1 MKAYPVE
8 KIRNICLLGH
18 GGDGK
23 TSLVESLLYMTK
35 NIDRL
40 GKVSEGNTVSDFDA
54 EEIKRKFSVSTSVV
68 PVEFYDHKF
77 NFLDTPGYFD
87 FVGEVHQAMRV
98 ADAAIIVCTAKTGVQ
113 VGTEIAW
120 KKVNEKKMPRMFYI
134 GKIDEEN
141 ARYYTVYEQL
151 REKFGVSVCPMV
163 IPAIIDEKI
172 VGIIDLIPM
181 KAYELKDGAA
191 VEMPIPPECMEKA
204 LMVRSQIAESV
215 AETCEEYM
223 EKYFAGEEF
232 TIDEYMDGVKRG
244 VMEGTL
250 APVFTGS
257 AYTGIGSLALLRGL
271 VGYSPCP
278 IDAPKDMAVTD
289 DGELVEI
296 TVGDHDGALAVIF
309 KTVSDQYGKFSFFKV
324 LSGNIKSDMSL
335 FNPRTNENEKIGHIY
350 QVIGKKR
357 VDATEITTGDI
368 GAVAKLAEART
379 GDTLCTPDKKV
390 HLHGINFPTPTYSLA
405 VNPKAKGGEEKI
417 ASGLARLAEEDVTFK
432 TVNNSETRQFVVT
445 GYGDMHID
453 ILCSKLKSRF
463 NVDVD
468 LVEPRV
474 PYREKIRKSVK
485 VQGRH
490 KKQSGGH
497 GQFGDVWIEF
507 QPGDVEELVFEEKIV
522 GGAVPKNF
530 FPAVEKGLRDS
541 IKKGVLAGFPVVY
554 LKATLVDGSYHDVDS
569 SEMAFKVA
577 ANLAYKAG
585 LPQADPVIL
594 EPIGS
599 LKVYVPDD
607 YMGDV
612 IGDLNKRR
620 GRILG
625 MNPQGDGQS
634 IVEAEVPMAEM
645 NTYTIDLRSMTQGR
659 GSFEFA
665 FERYEDAPMNVQQ
678 KIIEERKAYLEE
690 DE

>member
-1 MKAYPVE
+1 MKAYPVS
-8 KIRNICLLGH
+8 KIRNVCLLGH

-23 TSLVESLLYMTK
+23 TSLLESLMFMTK

-40 GKVSEGNTVSDFDA
+40 GKVSEGNTVSDFDP
-54 EEIKRKFSVSTSVV
+54 EEIKRKLSVSATIA

-77 NFLDTPGYFD
+77 NFIDTPGYFD

-113 VGTEIAW
+113 VGTELAW

-141 ARYYTVYEQL
+141 ARYYTTYEQL

-163 IPAIIDEKI
+163 IPAIVDEKI
-172 VGIIDLIPM
+172 IGIIDLIPM
-181 KAYELKDGAA
+181 KAYELKDGEA
-191 VEMPIPPECMEKA
+191 VEMPIPPQCMEKA
-204 LMVRSQIAESV
+204 LMVRAQIAESV

-232 TIDEYMDGVKRG
+232 TMEEYMDGVKRG
-244 VMEGTL
+244 VMAGTL

-271 VGYSPCP
+271 IGYSPCP
-278 IDAPKDMAVTD
+278 IDAPKDLAVTAD
-289 DGELVEI
+289 NEFVEI
-296 TVGDHDGALAVIF
+296 DIADNDGPLAIVF

-324 LSGNIKSDMSL
+324 LSGKITSDMTL
-335 FNPRTNENEKIGHIY
+335 LNPRTGETEKIGHLY
-350 QVIGKKR
+350 TVVGKKR
-357 VDATEITTGDI
+357 IDASEISTGDI
-368 GAVAKLAEART
+368 GAVAKLSFTRT
-379 GDTLCTPDKKV
+379 GDTLCATNKPIQ
-390 HLHGINFPTPTYSLA
+390 LNGINFPTPTYSIA
-405 VNPKAKGGEEKI
+405 VAPKAKGGEEKI
-417 ASGLARLAEEDVTFK
+417 AAGFTRLAEEDVTFK
-432 TVNNSETRQFVVT
+432 TVNNSETRQYVVT
-445 GYGDMHID
+445 GYGDIHID
-453 ILCSKLKSRF
+453 VLCSRLKSRF
-463 NVDVD
+463 NAEVD
-468 LVEPRV
+468 LQEPRV

-507 QPGDVEELVFEEKIV
+507 QPGDIEDLVFEEKVV

-585 LPQADPVIL
+585 LPQANPVIL
-594 EPIGS
+594 EPIGN
-599 LKVYVPDD
+599 LKVFIPDD

-620 GRILG
+620 GRVLG
-625 MNPQGDGQS
+625 MNPQGDGIS

-659 GSFEFA
+659 GSFQFD
-665 FERYEDAPMNVQQ
+665 FERYEETPMNIQQ
-678 KIIEERKAYLEE
+678 KIIEDRKAYMEE
-690 DE
+690 E

>member
-1 MKAYPVE
+1 MNAYPVQ
-8 KIRNICLLGH
+8 KIRNVCLLGH

-40 GKVSEGNTVSDFDA
+40 GKVSDGNTVSDFDA
-54 EEIKRKFSVSTSVV
+54 EEIKRKFSISASVA

-77 NFLDTPGYFD
+77 NFIDTPGYFD

-98 ADAAIIVCTAKTGVQ
+98 ADAAIIVCTAKTGVE
-113 VGTEIAW
+113 VGTELAW
-120 KKVNEKKMPRMFYI
+120 KRVNEKKLPRMIYI
-134 GKIDEEN
+134 SKIDEEN

-163 IPAIIDEKI
+163 IPAIVDEKI
-172 VGIIDLIPM
+172 IGIIDLIPM

-191 VEMPIPPECMEKA
+191 IEMPIPPQCMERA
-204 LMVRSQIAESV
+204 LMARGQIAESV

-223 EKYFAGEEF
+223 DKYFAGEEF
-232 TIDEYMDGVKRG
+232 TIEEYMDGVKRG
-244 VMEGTL
+244 VMDGTL

-278 IDAPKDMAVTD
+278 IDAPKDMAVTED
-289 DGELVEI
+289 NELVEI
-296 TVGDHDGALAVIF
+296 TVGDDDSPLAVVF

-324 LSGNIKSDMSL
+324 LSGKITSDMTL
-335 FNPRTNENEKIGHIY
+335 LNPRTGETEKIGHLY
-350 QVIGKKR
+350 HVVGKKR
-357 VDATEITTGDI
+357 IDATEISTGDI
-368 GAVAKLAEART
+368 GAVSKLAFTRT
-379 GDTLCTPDKKV
+379 GDTLCATNKSV
-390 HLHGINFPTPTYSLA
+390 HLHGINFPVPTYSLA

-445 GYGDMHID
+445 GYGDIHID

-463 NVDVD
+463 NVEVD
-468 LVEPRV
+468 LQEPRV
-474 PYREKIRKSVK
+474 PYREKIRKKVK

-507 QPGDVEELVFEEKIV
+507 QPGDVEDLVFEEKVV

-541 IKKGVLAGFPVVY
+541 ITKGVLAGFPVVY

-599 LKVYVPDD
+599 LKVYIPDS

-620 GRILG
+620 GRVLG
-625 MNPQGDGQS
+625 MNPQEGGLS
-634 IVEAEVPMAEM
+634 VVEAEVPMAEM

-659 GSFEFA
+659 GSFEFN
-665 FERYEDAPMNVQQ
+665 FERYEDAPANIQQ
-678 KIIEERKAYLEE
+678 KIIEARKAYMEE
-690 DE
+690 D

>member
-204 LMVRSQIAESV
+204 LMVRAQIAESV

-289 DGELVEI
+289 DNELVEI

-324 LSGNIKSDMSL
+324 LSGKVSGDMSL
-335 FNPRTNENEKIGHIY
+335 FNPRTGENEKIGHIY

-368 GAVAKLAEART
+368 GAVAKLADART
-379 GDTLCTPDKKV
+379 GDTLCSPDKKV
-390 HLHGINFPTPTYSLA
+390 HLTGINFPTPTYSLA

-468 LVEPRV
+468 LAEPRV
-474 PYREKIRKSVK
+474 PYREKIRKNVK

>member
-8 KIRNICLLGH
+8 KIRNLCLLGH

-54 EEIKRKFSVSTSVV
+54 EEIKRKFSVSASIV

-77 NFLDTPGYFD
+77 NFIDTPGYFD

-113 VGTEIAW
+113 VGTELAW

-134 GKIDEEN
+134 SKIDEEN

-163 IPAIIDEKI
+163 IPAIVDEKI
-172 VGIIDLIPM
+172 IGIIDLIPM

-191 VEMPIPPECMEKA
+191 VEMPIPPQCMEKA

-232 TIDEYMDGVKRG
+232 TIEEYMDGVKRG

-278 IDAPKDMAVTD
+278 IDAPKDFAVNAD
-289 DGELVEI
+289 NELVEI
-296 TVGDHDGALAVIF
+296 TVGDAKDPLAIIF
-309 KTVSDQYGKFSFFKV
+309 KTVSDQYGKVSYFKV
-324 LSGNIKSDMSL
+324 LSGKITSDMTL
-335 FNPRTNENEKIGHIY
+335 FNPRTGETEKLGHIY
-350 QVIGKKR
+350 NVIGKKR
-357 VDATEITTGDI
+357 TDATEISTGDI
-368 GAVAKLAEART
+368 GAVAKLADART
-379 GDTLCTPDKKV
+379 GDTLCSQSNPV
-390 HLHGINFPTPTYSLA
+390 HLYGINFPTPTYSLA

-453 ILCSKLKSRF
+453 ILCSKLKARF

-468 LVEPRV
+468 LAEPRV
-474 PYREKIRKSVK
+474 AYREKIRKKVK
-485 VQGRH
+485 IQGRH

-507 QPGDVEELVFEEKIV
+507 QPGDVEDLIFEEKIV

-541 IKKGVLAGFPVVY
+541 IKKGVLAGFPVVN

-577 ANLAYKAG
+577 ANLAYKEG
-585 LPQADPVIL
+585 LPQADPVLL

-599 LKVYVPDD
+599 LRVYVPET

-620 GRILG
+620 GRVLG
-625 MNPQGDGQS
+625 MNPQGDGVS

-645 NTYTIDLRSMTQGR
+645 NSYTIDLRSMTQGR

-665 FERYEDAPMNVQQ
+665 FERYEDAPFNVQQ

>member
-40 GKVSEGNTVSDFDA
+40 GKVSEGNTVSDFDP

-113 VGTEIAW
+113 VGTELAW

-296 TVGDHDGALAVIF
+296 TVGDHDGSLAVIF

-324 LSGNIKSDMSL
+324 LSGSVKGDMSL
-335 FNPRTNENEKIGHIY
+335 FNPRTNENEKMGHIY

-357 VDATEITTGDI
+357 IDATEITTGDI
-368 GAVAKLAEART
+368 GAVAKLADART
-379 GDTLCTPDKKV
+379 GDTLCSPDKKV

-432 TVNNSETRQFVVT
+432 TVNNPETRQFVVT

-468 LVEPRV
+468 LAEPRV
-474 PYREKIRKSVK
+474 PYREKIRKKVK

-585 LPQADPVIL
+585 LPQADPVLL
-594 EPIGS
+594 EPVGS
-599 LKVYVPDD
+599 LKVYIPDD

-678 KIIEERKAYLEE
+678 KIIEERKAYIEE
-690 DE
+690 EE

>member
-278 IDAPKDMAVTD
+278 IDAPKDMAVND
-289 DGELVEI
+289 DNELVEI

-324 LSGNIKSDMSL
+324 LSGKVSGDMSL
-335 FNPRTNENEKIGHIY
+335 FNPRTGENEKIGHIY

-368 GAVAKLAEART
+368 GAVAKLADART
-379 GDTLCTPDKKV
+379 GDTLCSPDKKV
-390 HLHGINFPTPTYSLA
+390 HLTGINFPTPTYSLA

-468 LVEPRV
+468 LAEPRV
-474 PYREKIRKSVK
+474 PYREKIRKNVK

>member
-35 NIDRL
+35 NTDRL
-40 GKVSEGNTVSDFDA
+40 GKVSEGNTVSDFDP
-54 EEIKRKFSVSTSVV
+54 EEIKRKFSISSSVI

-77 NFLDTPGYFD
+77 NFIDTPGYFD

-120 KKVNEKKMPRMFYI
+120 KKVNEKKLPRMIYI
-134 GKIDEEN
+134 SKIDEEN

-163 IPAIIDEKI
+163 IPAIVDEKI
-172 VGIIDLIPM
+172 IGIIDLIPM
-181 KAYELKDGAA
+181 KAYELKNGAA
-191 VEMPIPPECMEKA
+191 VEMPIPPQCMEKA
-204 LMVRSQIAESV
+204 LMVRAQIAESV

-278 IDAPKDMAVTD
+278 IDAPKDVAVTD
-289 DGELVEI
+289 DHELVEI
-296 TVGDHDGALAVIF
+296 TVGDTNDTLAIVF

-324 LSGNIKSDMSL
+324 LSGSVKSDMTL
-335 FNPRTNENEKIGHIY
+335 LNPRTGETEKIGHLY
-350 QVIGKKR
+350 TVIGKKR
-357 VDATEITTGDI
+357 VDVDEVTTGDI
-368 GAVAKLAEART
+368 GAVAKLADART
-379 GDTLCTPDKKV
+379 GDTLCSTNKQV
-390 HLHGINFPTPTYSLA
+390 HLVGINFPNPTYSLA

-417 ASGLARLAEEDVTFK
+417 ASGLAKLAEEDVTFK

-463 NVDVD
+463 NVEVD
-468 LVEPRV
+468 LEEPRV
-474 PYREKIRKSVK
+474 PYREKIRKKVK

-507 QPGDVEELVFEEKIV
+507 QPGDVEDLVFEEKIV

-541 IKKGVLAGFPVVY
+541 IAKGVLAGFPVVY

-585 LPQADPVIL
+585 LPQADPVLL
-594 EPIGS
+594 EPIGT

-620 GRILG
+620 GRVLG

-645 NTYTIDLRSMTQGR
+645 NSYTIDLRSMTQGR

-665 FERYEDAPMNVQQ
+665 FERYEAAPANVQQ
-678 KIIEERKAYLEE
+678 KIMEERKAYLDEE
-690 DE
+690 